1 MFSTAQVARGMAAAV
16 LVAALATSVGSLPVA
31 FAETAPAGAPVDA
44 SGSAPAS
51 LAASAASAA
60 SATTDATTVTPVA
73 TSTVAAAAPKKLTV
87 RETIAKTGRDAGL
100 SKSEIDALLW
110 VAKRESNYHP
120 TSVSR
125 GGCYGL
131 FQLSRGMAK
140 GHPWKDPAWN
150 TKRAIKYMRGRYG
163 SVLRAKA
170 FWASHHWY

>member
-16 LVAALATSVGSLPVA
+16 LVAALAMSVGSLPVA

-51 LAASAASAA
+51 LAASAASA
-60 SATTDATTVTPVA
+60 TTDATTVTPVA
-73 TSTVAAAAPKKLTV
+73 TPTVTVTAPVKLTV
-87 RETIAKTGRDAGL
+87 RQTIAKTGRDAGL